1 MALELPMRPDCLP
14 GGFDPSETDPA
25 RNDGGPAFP
34 FVEPA
39 DPGVNV
45 APGMSLRD
53 HYAGQAMQ
61 ACLQGHI
68 AHHGHENYWPVV
80 DMAVHAFSVA
90 DAMLKA
96 RGGP

>member
-1 MALELPMRPDCLP
+1 MRSDCLP

-39 DPGVNV
+39 GPGVSV
-45 APGMSLRD
+45 APGMSMRD
-53 HYAGQAMQ
+53 HFAGLAMQ
-61 ACLQGHI
+61 AVMTSAGPTWRDN
-68 AHHGHENYWPVV
+68 GWKPV
-80 DMAVHAFSVA
+80 DGMTIMQNNALLAYAAA

-96 RGGP
+96 RSA